1 MLMDEAEFERIAV
14 AQWDQ
19 VPAHFK
25 QRVENVALIIED
37 EPSEAVRKEDNLAPN
52 ETLLGRYHGIPNSE
66 RGASYGIG
74 GTLPDTITLYRLP
87 ILEEA
92 QELMDE
98 AGAAQPPLNFGE
110 YVTQAVRETLWH
122 ELGHYFGMDEDSV
135 RTREHGHSNRFR
147 A

>member
-1 MLMDEAEFERIAV
+1 MDEAAFEKIAV
-14 AQWDQ
+14 SEWEQ

-25 QRVENVALIIED
+25 RQVENVALIIED
-37 EPSEAVRKEDNLAPN
+37 EPSDAVRREDDLEPN

-92 QELMDE
+92 QELADE
-98 AGAAQPPLNFGE
+98 AGAAEPPRDFPAF
-110 YVTQAVRETLWH
+110 VTQAVRETLWH

-147 A
+147 P